1 MGQLAV
7 LAVDDGADRRPA
19 MTSVPSNTSAPP
31 TDDGEGQ
38 APSWTRMFTII
49 SFVIG
54 FVALAITI
62 WSVGPRKLLDLLADI
77 GLGFIA
83 IIALEIVIT
92 LCDSAAL
99 SGFLGS
105 GGRRS
110 SYLHVV
116 RAQVSG
122 RAINAVTPLG
132 SLGEATKA
140 TTLMERTPSRR
151 AIAAVFNYNLAS
163 AGVRLLIITLGA
175 PVCGIVLDLP
185 RTLVIALFVGSAV
198 AAVALTAGVLLVRR
212 GMLSTLVDAGRTV
225 RVLSKD
231 RHERW
236 RKKVLEIDRYRPKHA
251 HQRGRWTS
259 VGWMILSRV
268 LAVVSTWIV
277 LKSVGYS
284 AGLGTLAAIATAGQ
298 LISMIASVVPM
309 GLGISEGSNA
319 ALFAAL
325 GAPPALGVTMVL
337 GSRVT
342 TIMYAVVGLVL
353 ISASTAVVHTGAR
366 IRQFTNQRG
375 MRALQQP
382 PDARRG

>member
-1 MGQLAV
+1 MSSTTGPAV
-7 LAVDDGADRRPA
+7 AAAD
-19 MTSVPSNTSAPP
+19 SNET
-31 TDDGEGQ
+31 Q
-38 APSWTRMFTII
+38 APSWTRRFTII

-62 WSVGPRKLLDLLADI
+62 WSVGPQKLLDQLGAI
-77 GLGFIA
+77 GVGFVA
-83 IIALEIVIT
+83 IIAMEIVIT

-151 AIAAVFNYNLAS
+151 AIAAVFHYNLAS
-163 AGVRLLIITLGA
+163 AGVRLLIIILGA
-175 PVCGIVLDLP
+175 PVCGLVLDLP
-185 RTLVIALFVGSAV
+185 RTLVIALFAGSAV

-212 GMLSTLVDAGRTV
+212 GMLSTLVDAGRTI

-259 VGWMILSRV
+259 VGWMLLSRV
-268 LAVVSTWIV
+268 LGVVSTWIV
-277 LKSVGYS
+277 LRSVGYS
-284 AGLGTLAAIATAGQ
+284 AGLSTLAAIATAGQ

-353 ISASTAVVHTGAR
+353 ISASTAVVHTSAR
-366 IRQFTNQRG
+366 IRQYTRPSG
-375 MRALQQP
+375 IHVLP
-382 PDARRG
+382 PP